1 MAKSPG
7 RVAAGKKLWASK
19 SAAEKAKIIS
29 RLRGN
34 TSKAS
39 SPSKKVRKTAKAK
52 KSYTR
57 HKAKVPVAT
66 GIGAAATAGLILT
79 TKDAAYGGKSFLDLV
94 KTKDWNAAVNVGMK
108 QLTHL
113 ENYLPA
119 AGGMGVSVVAKK
131 LKAPRFGDR
140 PI

>member
-7 RVAAGKKLWASK
+7 RVAAGKKLWAQK

-34 TSKAS
+34 KPKAS
-39 SPSKKVRKTAKAK
+39 TPSKKVRHTAKGTK
-52 KSYTR
+52 RVR
-57 HKAKVPVAT
+57 HAPKVPVAT
-66 GIGAAATAGLILT
+66 GIGALASAGRVLT
-79 TKDAAYGGKSFLDLV
+79 NAQNNYGNKSVLALV
-94 KTKDWNAAVNVGMK
+94 KTKDWNAAMNVGMGE
-108 QLTHL
+108 LTKL

-119 AGGMGVSVVAKK
+119 VGGMAVSLVAKK
-131 LKAPRFGDR
+131 LKAPKFGDR